1 MPLNII
7 VGIKWVPNT
16 TSVNID
22 EKTGTLI
29 RAGVPSIINPHDMNA
44 LELALRLKDRYGG
57 KVSVITMA
65 PPAAKT
71 GLEHAI
77 GMGCDKGVLISDRV
91 FAGADTLATSYTLAK
106 AVERLGSFDL
116 IIMGHETIDSST
128 AHIGAQLASWLNIPY
143 IYYVVE
149 AEYDKMAKTLK
160 VKRMLEDAYEIYEMR
175 LPALIS
181 TAMHS
186 NNPRRIRLAYKL
198 RAKLENPIDVWS
210 NKVLGLSP
218 KCIGLKGSPTV
229 VKKIEFMPKIPRKK
243 EVCKEKDP
251 NPAAEWLIK
260 RLTEERL
267 LKF

>member
-1 MPLNII
+1 MPLNIV

-29 RAGVPSIINPHDMNA
+29 RAGVPSIINPHDMDA

-57 KVSVITMA
+57 KVNVITMA

-106 AVERLGSFDL
+106 AVERLGEFDL

-128 AHIGAQLASWLNIPY
+128 AHIGAQLASWLDIPY
-143 IYYVVE
+143 LYYVVE
-149 AEYDKMAKTLK
+149 AEYEEKTKTLRA
-160 VKRMLEDAYEIYEMR
+160 KRMLEDAYEIYEIK

-198 RAKLENPIDVWS
+198 RSKLENPIDVWS
-210 NKVLGLSP
+210 NRVLGLDP
-218 KCIGLKGSPTV
+218 TCIGLKGSPTV

-251 NPAAEWLIK
+251 KSAAEWLVK
-260 RLTEERL
+260 KLVEEGL